1 MAREI
6 RRNDRPFGGIQLIL
20 CGDFFQLPPVIK
32 RDPNSIAAP
41 SKKFCFQS
49 ECWHNCIDV
58 SFELKTV
65 HRQKDPEF
73 IEILNSIR
81 IGRVTP
87 EMTERLLATS
97 RQKIES
103 DGILATQ
110 LSSQNNDAD
119 LINKGKLESLKTPEK
134 IFEAIDSD
142 AYLTKTLDSQL
153 PVPNK
158 LVIKVGCQVML
169 LKNVNIATGLVNGA
183 RGVVMKYRDGYPVV
197 KFKNNQEYCA
207 KPEKWSL
214 KTPSGSVLTR
224 KQVPLK
230 LAWAF
235 SIHKSQGLT
244 LDCVE
249 MSLAKV
255 FEAGQAYVALSRA
268 SALNSLR
275 ILDFDA
281 KQVWANPDVLR
292 FYKSFRRQFLDIPT
306 YIPLGPGAKKKQKD
320 QKPGFKLT
328 KSLMSKPLVS
338 IS

>member
-1 MAREI
+1 
-6 RRNDRPFGGIQLIL
+6 
-20 CGDFFQLPPVIK
+20 
-32 RDPNSIAAP
+32 
-41 SKKFCFQS
+41 
-49 ECWHNCIDV
+49 
-58 SFELKTV
+58 
-65 HRQKDPEF
+65 
-73 IEILNSIR
+73 
-81 IGRVTP
+81 
-87 EMTERLLATS
+87 MTERLLSTS

-119 LINKGKLESLKTPEK
+119 QINKGKLDSLKTPEK
-134 IFEAIDSD
+134 VFEAIDSD
-142 AYLTKTLDSQL
+142 AYLTKSLDSQL
-153 PVPNK
+153 PVPHK
-158 LVIKVGCQVML
+158 LTLKIGCQVML
-169 LKNVNIATGLVNGA
+169 LKNINIATGLVNGA
-183 RGVVMKYRDGYPVV
+183 RGIVMKYREGYPVV

-207 KPEKWSL
+207 KPEKWII
-214 KTPSGSVLTR
+214 KMPSGTCLTR

-268 SALNSLR
+268 SGLNTLR

-292 FYKSFRRQFLDIPT
+292 FYKSFRRQFLDQTI
-306 YIPLGPGAKKKQKD
+306 YIPLGPAEKKRKKD
-320 QKPGFKLT
+320 ENGLKLT
-328 KSLMSKPLVS
+328 KALMAKPLVT
-338 IS
+338 IC